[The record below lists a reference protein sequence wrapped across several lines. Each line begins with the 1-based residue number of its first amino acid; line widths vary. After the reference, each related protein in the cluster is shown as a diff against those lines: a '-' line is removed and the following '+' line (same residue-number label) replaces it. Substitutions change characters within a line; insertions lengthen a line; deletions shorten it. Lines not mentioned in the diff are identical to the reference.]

1 MAGTEAE
8 ALAAPPGGASAEP
21 AGPSPF
27 ELKAPYY
34 AKRIRLFEQYFAR
47 EGGKM
52 DAAAASPEPIQVVM
66 PDGAIK
72 DGVKNVTTPWDVAM
86 GIHKKLAQASLLAHV
101 DGADW
106 DMRRPLEGNCALKL
120 FSFDDPEGKALYW
133 HSSAHVLG
141 EALEL
146 EYGADLTI
154 GPSIEEGFY
163 YDCYLGERTLSDYER
178 AGILKRCEA
187 IIKDKQPFQR
197 VEVSRAEALEMFA
210 ENKFKVELITNLPDG
225 VSISCYRCGPMVDLC
240 RGPHLPDTAWIKA
253 VTINQC
259 SRAHWRADVTKDPL
273 VRVYAITFPSDKLM
287 KEYKTRIEEAKKR
300 DHRVIGMNQEL
311 FFFHNLSPGS
321 CFFLPDGAKVY
332 NNLMGFI
339 REKYWEYEYD
349 EVITPNIFNFDLW
362 KTSGHAAHYKE
373 NMFSFHV
380 EKEEFGLKPMN
391 CPGHCVMFGNRKRSF
406 RELPMRL
413 ADFGVLHRNEFSGAL
428 HGLTRVRRF
437 QQDDAHIF
445 CRPDQMEF
453 ELVNF
458 LKLMDEVYSVFGLTY
473 EMKLSTRP
481 EGYLG
486 EIEIW
491 DQAEAALTKALNLTG
506 KEWKL
511 NPGDG
516 AFYGPKIDITV
527 FDALK
532 RRFQC
537 ATVQLDFQLPIRF
550 NLSYVTENNEPARP
564 IIIHRAILGSVER
577 MFAILTEHYAGKWP
591 YWLSPRQ
598 VMIVPISEASKDY
611 AGEVRRM
618 LHHAGHHVKVDNS
631 DRKMQKKVREA
642 QLEQWNYIL
651 VVGEGERTNGTVN
664 VRTRDNVVHGEHK
677 LDALLEVLSQEREVR
692 SLTCMFGMEKS
703 AAAAAVKEAAEAEAA
718 AAKAAAN
725 ADQAMAA

>member
-1 MAGTEAE
+1 M
-8 ALAAPPGGASAEP
+8 
-21 AGPSPF
+21 
-27 ELKAPYY
+27 
-34 AKRIRLFEQYFAR
+34 
-47 EGGKM
+47 
-52 DAAAASPEPIQVVM
+52 
-66 PDGAIK
+66 
-72 DGVKNVTTPWDVAM
+72 
-86 GIHKKLAQASLLAHV
+86 
-101 DGADW
+101 
-106 DMRRPLEGNCALKL
+106 
-120 FSFDDPEGKALYW
+120 
-133 HSSAHVLG
+133 
-141 EALEL
+141 
-146 EYGADLTI
+146 
-154 GPSIEEGFY
+154 
-163 YDCYLGERTLSDYER
+163 
-178 AGILKRCEA
+178 
-187 IIKDKQPFQR
+187 
-197 VEVSRAEALEMFA
+197 
-210 ENKFKVELITNLPDG
+210 
-225 VSISCYRCGPMVDLC
+225 
-240 RGPHLPDTAWIKA
+240 
-253 VTINQC
+253 
-259 SRAHWRADVTKDPL
+259 
-273 VRVYAITFPSDKLM
+273 
-287 KEYKTRIEEAKKR
+287 
-300 DHRVIGMNQEL
+300 
-311 FFFHNLSPGS
+311 
-321 CFFLPDGAKVY
+321 
-332 NNLMGFI
+332 
-339 REKYWEYEYD
+339 
-349 EVITPNIFNFDLW
+349 TPNIYNFDLW

-373 NMFSFHV
+373 NMFGFNV

-445 CRPDQMEF
+445 CRPDQMEY
-453 ELVNF
+453 ELSQF
-458 LKLMDEVYSVFGLTY
+458 LKLLDEVYGVFGLTY

-491 DQAEAALTKALNLTG
+491 NQAEDALTKALNETG

-591 YWLSPRQ
+591 FWMSPRQ
-598 VMIVPISEASKDY
+598 VMIVPISETSREY
-611 AGEVRRM
+611 AHGVRLA
-618 LHHAGHHVKVDNS
+618 LHREGFHAQVDET

-651 VVGEGERTNGTVN
+651 VVGEGEKTNGTVN

-677 LDALLEVLSQEREVR
+677 LEALLEVLTEERRVK
-692 SLTCMFGMEKS
+692 SLTCMFGVEKS
-703 AAAAAVKEAAEAEAA
+703 AAVAAEKAAAEE
-718 AAKAAAN
+718 AAKAAEE
-725 ADQAMAA
+725 AAKA